1 MIDETT
7 LKIAIAGFMHDIGKF
22 ADKDVFNISEQFL
35 IDNADLYQPHYKGN
49 YTHRHAVYTA
59 AFIDHFEKLLPKKFN
74 KANWGLEDSFINLSA
89 GHHTPGT
96 PMQWIIAMADR
107 ISSGWDRDTFD
118 KEYNRAVAWQDYRKT
133 RLLPIFESLMCDFKK
148 SDDYFYRY
156 PLKET
161 SPDNIFPG
169 LKKAIHPK
177 DNQEAVR
184 EYKRL
189 FEEFVYALERL
200 FHKEEN
206 LELWFEHLDSLMM
219 IFTSAIP
226 AARAGNVIPDV
237 SLYDHSKITA
247 ALAVA
252 IYLYHKHT
260 DSMTIEKIKDYGIK
274 KFLLISGD
282 FYGIQSF
289 IFSDSGEA
297 GKNRAKILRGRS
309 FAVSLFSE
317 LGADMLCREIGIP
330 SSSLL
335 LNAAGK
341 FTIIAP
347 NTEAAKKA
355 VVDVKSRVNNWLM
368 KISYGENAIGMTF
381 VEASPQDF
389 VKGRFIDLWDK
400 LNNEMEKK
408 KFQKID
414 INRFGGVVAKEY
426 LNSFHNDLAH
436 PLCPFCG
443 KRPSCPE
450 LESLEI
456 AGEGQ
461 SICKVCHDHIFLG
474 KNLVNLAK
482 KGKDSEK
489 DEKRIAIAT
498 LDADI
503 KGDKLIEPIF
513 DEYQIF
519 FPDGKLNE
527 MARSGQLLKYWDIS
541 IDPVGVVERDVTAR
555 FINGYVPVYREE
567 DFNDDRL
574 FEGRKSD
581 DKKEERI
588 DQMKKDVLK
597 TFEHISNKALNPKE
611 KGEGYCGIEAL
622 GILKA
627 DVDQLGLL
635 MSCGLKKEQFTISRL
650 ATMSRQLNFY
660 FAVYLPHLLKTDER
674 FMDIYTVFAGGDDL
688 FLIGPWNRIIKLADS
703 LRESFANYVCH
714 NKEIHF
720 SAGISL
726 HKPHTPLDKLSITA
740 EAAIEKSKDNKKDE
754 NKRGDQITLFSET
767 VDWDEFKQLVKIKDT
782 LQLWYSKNMV
792 TNSMIYRLND
802 FISMAESEKQLLEGE
817 GDIYIED
824 MECLKWHALFSYTTE
839 RNIGKGLKGEER
851 DGMMRQFLKAAAW
864 LEEYGSKL
872 KIALWDVIYN
882 YR

>member
-1 MIDETT
+1 MDETV

-22 ADKDVFNISEQFL
+22 AEKDVWNIPDQFL
-35 IDNADLYQPHYKGN
+35 LDNADLYQPHYKEN

-59 AFIDHFEKLLPKKFN
+59 AFIDHFEKLLPKKLN
-74 KANWGLEDSFINLSA
+74 KANWGLEDSFINLAA
-89 GHHTPGT
+89 GHHKPET

-107 ISSGWDRDTFD
+107 ISSGWDREEFD

-133 RLLPIFESLMCDFKK
+133 RLLPVFENLMCDFNK
-148 SDDYFYRY
+148 SADYFYRY
-156 PLKET
+156 PLKEI
-161 SPDNIFPG
+161 SPENIFPV
-169 LKKAIHPK
+169 LKEKTHPR

-206 LELWFEHLDSLMM
+206 LELWFEHFDSLMM

-237 SLYDHSKITA
+237 SLFDHSKITA

-252 IYLYHKHT
+252 IYLYHLQT
-260 DSMTIEKIKDYGIK
+260 DTMSVDAIKDYDLK
-274 KFLLISGD
+274 KFLLVSGD

-317 LGADMLCREIGIP
+317 LAADMLCREIGIP

-347 NTEAAKKA
+347 NTKAAKNA
-355 VVDVKSRVNNWLM
+355 VADVESRVNDWLM

-381 VEASPQDF
+381 VEASPEDF
-389 VKGRFIDLWDK
+389 VKDRFVDLWDR
-400 LNNEMEKK
+400 LNKEMEQK

-414 INRFGGVVAKEY
+414 MDKFGGTVDDY
-426 LNSFHNDLAH
+426 LDSFYNNLKS

-443 KRPSCPE
+443 KRPSSSE
-450 LESLEI
+450 VEDSVLVGE
-456 AGEGQ
+456 AG
-461 SICKVCHDHIFLG
+461 SACNICRDHIFLG
-474 KNLVNLAK
+474 
-482 KGKDSEK
+482 EK
-489 DEKRIAIAT
+489 IVKEEKIAIT
-498 LDADI
+498 TCDADI
-503 KGDKLIEPIF
+503 KGDKLFEPIF
-513 DEYQIF
+513 GNYQVAF
-519 FPDGKLNE
+519 VGGGMKE

-541 IDPVGVVERDVTAR
+541 IDPQGTVSKEVTAK
-555 FINGYVPVYREE
+555 FINGYVPVCSQE
-567 DFNDDRL
+567 DLYDDRIL
-574 FEGRKSD
+574 EGKKSD
-581 DKKEERI
+581 EKKEELI
-588 DQMKKDVLK
+588 NLINEESPK
-597 TFEHISNKALNPKE
+597 TFGHISSKALNPKE
-611 KGEGYCGIEAL
+611 NGGGYCGIEAL

-635 MSCGLKKEQFTISRL
+635 MSCGLKPEQFTISRL

-688 FLIGPWNRIIKLADS
+688 FLIGPWNRIIKLVGF
-703 LRESFANYVCH
+703 LRESFADYVCH

-726 HKPHTPLDKLSITA
+726 HKPHTPLDKLSGAA
-740 EAAIEKSKDNKKDE
+740 EAAIEKSKNE
-754 NKRGDQITLFSET
+754 GRNRITLFSET
-767 VDWDEFKQLVKIKDT
+767 VDWGEFARLTEIKDI
-782 LQLWYSKNMV
+782 LRLWRNKEQI

-802 FISMAESEKQLLEGE
+802 FIRMSESEKQLLEGK

-839 RNIGKGLKGEER
+839 RNVGKGLKGEEKDEMVR
-851 DGMMRQFLKAAAW
+851 KFSKAAAW
-864 LEEYGSKL
+864 LGEYGNKL

>member
-1 MIDETT
+1 MDETV

-22 ADKDVFNISEQFL
+22 AEKDVWNIPDQFL
-35 IDNADLYQPHYKGN
+35 LDNADLYQPHYKEN

-59 AFIDHFEKLLPKKFN
+59 AFIDHFEKLLPKKLN
-74 KANWGLEDSFINLSA
+74 KANWGLEDSFINLAA
-89 GHHTPGT
+89 GHHKPET

-107 ISSGWDRDTFD
+107 ISSGWDREEFD

-133 RLLPIFESLMCDFKK
+133 RLLPVFENLMCDFNK
-148 SDDYFYRY
+148 SADYFYRY
-156 PLKET
+156 PLKEI
-161 SPDNIFPG
+161 SPENIFPV
-169 LKKAIHPK
+169 LKEKTHPR

-206 LELWFEHLDSLMM
+206 LELWFEHFDSLMM

-237 SLYDHSKITA
+237 SLFDHSKITA

-252 IYLYHKHT
+252 IYLYHLQT
-260 DSMTIEKIKDYGIK
+260 DTMSVDAIKDYDLK
-274 KFLLISGD
+274 KFLLVSGD

-317 LGADMLCREIGIP
+317 LAADMFCREIGIP

-347 NTEAAKKA
+347 NTKAAKNA
-355 VVDVKSRVNNWLM
+355 VADVESRVNDWLM

-381 VEASPQDF
+381 VEASPEDF
-389 VKGRFIDLWDK
+389 VKDRFVDLWDR
-400 LNNEMEKK
+400 LNKEMEQK

-414 INRFGGVVAKEY
+414 MDKFGGTVEGY
-426 LNSFHNDLAH
+426 LDGFHNDLTH
-436 PLCPFCG
+436 SLCPFCG
-443 KRPSCPE
+443 KRPSSTE
-450 LESLEI
+450 VENSKYT
-456 AGEGQ
+456 GEAISAC
-461 SICKVCHDHIFLG
+461 SICRDHIFLG
-474 KNLVNLAK
+474 TNLVNIARRDK
-482 KGKDSEK
+482 ASEK
-489 DEKRIAIAT
+489 DEKRIAIT
-498 LDADI
+498 THDADI
-503 KGDKLIEPIF
+503 KGEKLLEPVF
-513 DEYQIF
+513 GEYQVF

-527 MARSGQLLKYWDIS
+527 MARSGRLLKYWDIS
-541 IDPVGVVERDVTAR
+541 INREGTVSKSVTAK
-555 FINGYVPVYREE
+555 FINGYVPAYRKE
-567 DFNDDRL
+567 DFSDDRIL
-574 FEGRKSD
+574 ESKKSE
-581 DKKEERI
+581 KKREDLI
-588 DQMKKDVLK
+588 DQMKKDVVK
-597 TFEHISNKALNPKE
+597 IFEHISSKALNPKE
-611 KGEGYCGIEAL
+611 NGGGYCGIEAL

-635 MSCGLKKEQFTISRL
+635 MSCGLKPEQFTISRL

-688 FLIGPWNRIIKLADS
+688 FLIGPWNRIIKLVGF
-703 LRESFANYVCH
+703 LRESFADYVCH

-726 HKPHTPLDKLSITA
+726 HKPHTPLDKLSGAA
-740 EAAIEKSKDNKKDE
+740 EAAIEKSKNKGR
-754 NKRGDQITLFSET
+754 NRITLFSET
-767 VDWDEFKQLVKIKDT
+767 VDWNEFARLMKIKDT
-782 LQLWYSKNMV
+782 LQLWRNKEQI

-802 FISMAESEKQLLEGE
+802 FIRMSESEKQLLEGG
-817 GDIYIED
+817 GDICLED
-824 MECLKWHALFSYTTE
+824 MECLKWHALFSYTAE
-839 RNIGKGLKGEER
+839 RNVGKGLKGKEKDE
-851 DGMMRQFLKAAAW
+851 MVRQFSKAAAW
-864 LEEYGSKL
+864 LGEYGSKL